1 MGLINT
7 IYTCVSVGYT
17 LANAS
22 SAVMSVSYIML
33 STGFLV
39 TRTGFNVCKYGFN
52 QIFGKKNQNLLT
64 YKKIDIMGEEEEVS
78 EEYILEI

>member
-22 SAVMSVSYIML
+22 TVLMSASYIML
-33 STGFLV
+33 STGYIV
-39 TRTGFNVCKYGFN
+39 TKTSFDICKYGFDKM
-52 QIFGKKNQNLLT
+52 FGKKNQNLLT
-64 YKKIDIMGEEEEVS
+64 YKKIDIISEEEVS

>member
-22 SAVMSVSYIML
+22 SVLISASYIML
-33 STGFLV
+33 STGYNV
-39 TRTGFNVCKYGFN
+39 TKTSFDICKYGFDKV
-52 QIFGKKNQNLLT
+52 FGKKNQKLLT
-64 YKKIDIMGEEEEVS
+64 YKKIDIISEE

>member
-22 SAVMSVSYIML
+22 TVLMSASYIML
-33 STGFLV
+33 STGYIV
-39 TRTGFNVCKYGFN
+39 TKSGFNICKYGFN
-52 QIFGKKNQNLLT
+52 KIFDNQNKKLIM
-64 YKKIDIMGEEEEVS
+64 YKKIDVISEEEVS